1 MLFSLFL
8 ACGDKSHS
16 HSHSHSHDEED
27 IAHIQE
33 LDADLEKGEELY
45 SRNCS
50 GCHGVN
56 AEGGNGPE
64 LVGEDLG
71 HFVHAIQEGSGSMP
85 AFPDLTDQDI
95 ADIYGYVQSL

>member
-8 ACGDKSHS
+8 ACGD
-16 HSHSHSHDEED
+16 HSHSHDEED
-27 IAHIQE
+27 AAHIE
-33 LDADLEKGEELY
+33 ALDADLETGEEIY
-45 SRNCS
+45 SGNCS
-50 GCHGVN
+50 GCHGAN

-64 LVGEDLG
+64 LVGVDLA
-71 HFVHAIQEGSGSMP
+71 HFVHVIQDGSGSMP